1 MNKKQEKFKRQ
12 LYFKHETYK
21 TEIKSLMNGLSSS
34 MDIVKGKKWVNQKV
48 ETKKAFKISLG
59 RQRKKKNKKERG
71 WETCGN
77 EREGLIS

>member
-48 ETKKAFKISLG
+48 EPKKAFKISLG
-59 RQRKKKNKKERG
+59 RQRKKKTWKKEVERHVEMRG
-71 WETCGN
+71 
-77 EREGLIS
+77 RV

>member
-21 TEIKSLMNGLSSS
+21 MEIKSLMNGLSSS

-48 ETKKAFKISLG
+48 EPKKAFKISLG
-59 RQRKKKNKKERG
+59 RQRKKKNMKERS